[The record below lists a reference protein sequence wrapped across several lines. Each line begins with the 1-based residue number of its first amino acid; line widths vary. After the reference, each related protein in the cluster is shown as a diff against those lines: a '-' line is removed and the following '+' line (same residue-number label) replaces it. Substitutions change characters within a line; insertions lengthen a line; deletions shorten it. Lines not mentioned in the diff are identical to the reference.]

1 MDERR
6 VVSVLCWLLL
16 VQFCFCCDFKTF
28 FNSQVVISR
37 LPDNSDYEVVTID
50 GCVDGSDKYHDITY
64 FRANASAQV
73 EVLRQGAIVDLPKLI
88 TIFFKF
94 NKLKQIK
101 KGAMKNLNSLENLII
116 TNNSIT
122 KIDSDVFFELP
133 VKRIILADNKIE
145 AIELR
150 AFSTLPNLEELYLTN
165 NNLKYFYRQW
175 FHKTKNL
182 KVLVMSNNQIF
193 TLPSRSFANTP
204 RVELLGLNKNF
215 IENIHPTAF
224 SGLENLKELD
234 LSKNRIKILPP
245 NLFKSLQSCEYL
257 YLNGN
262 NLTFLYDE
270 ILSDLLYLT
279 ALTVHSNP
287 LQCTCMKQIEKW
299 AVENSI
305 ELNTFHTKCII
316 ATNPVCINYPPAKDK
331 CMQDLYED
339 FITNFYKNFL
349 HPPRDCEDDPFEL

>member
-1 MDERR
+1 MQVVR
-6 VVSVLCWLLL
+6 VLFSLLSM
-16 VQFCFCCDFKTF
+16 QFCFCCEIQTF
-28 FNSQVVISR
+28 FNSEIVISR
-37 LPDNSDYEVVTID
+37 VADNRKHEVVKINR
-50 GCVDGSDKYHDITY
+50 CMDGSDKYHDITY
-64 FRANASAQV
+64 FRANASAPV
-73 EVLRQGAIVDLPKLI
+73 EVLHEGAIENLPKLI

-94 NKLKQIK
+94 NKLREIK
-101 KGAMKNLNSLENLII
+101 RGALQNLKSLENLII
-116 TNNSIT
+116 TNNSIS
-122 KIDSDVFFELP
+122 KIQSDVFFELP

-145 AIELR
+145 EIALR

-182 KVLVMSNNQIF
+182 KVFVMTNNQIF
-193 TLPSRSFANTP
+193 TIPSRAFANTP

-215 IENIHPTAF
+215 IETIHPTAF

-234 LSKNRIKILPP
+234 LSKNRIKVIPP

-257 YLNGN
+257 YLNSN
-262 NLTFLYDE
+262 NLTFIYDE
-270 ILSDLLYLT
+270 NLSDLSYLT

-299 AVENSI
+299 AVDNGI
-305 ELNTFHTKCII
+305 QLNTFHTMCII
-316 ATNPVCINYPPAKDK
+316 PTNPVCSNFPPATDR
-331 CMQDLYED
+331 CVQDLNED
-339 FITNFYKNFL
+339 FIKNFYKSFL